1 MQMPSGAKAAA
12 ARSARGLHSPLMRL
26 LPPALALLLSG
37 CMPAT
42 TSQTRGDPADP
53 AARVAPVGY
62 RPTTEPYTRLRPAE
76 PAPWRARNDEA
87 APQAPAKD

>member
-12 ARSARGLHSPLMRL
+12 ARSARGPCPRLMRL
-26 LPPALALLLSG
+26 LPIAVALLLTG

-53 AARVAPVGY
+53 AARVAPVAY
-62 RPTTEPYTRLRPAE
+62 RPTIAPYTRLRPAE
-76 PAPWRARNDEA
+76 PAPWRARNDAA
-87 APQAPAKD
+87 APPAQPKQ